1 MFVQLSIVLVN
12 SLLESFLH
20 MKFDIRAVECV
31 SVGRD
36 VGRGICLIEDVCGI
50 LGEFDQFSIQKKK
63 ENMLY
68 FLL

>member
-1 MFVQLSIVLVN
+1 
-12 SLLESFLH
+12 
-20 MKFDIRAVECV
+20 MKFDVRAVECV

-36 VGRGICLIEDVCGI
+36 VGRGICLIEDLCGI

-63 ENMLY
+63 KKMSY

>member
-1 MFVQLSIVLVN
+1 MFVQLSVVLVN

-36 VGRGICLIEDVCGI
+36 VGRGICLIEDLCGI
-50 LGEFDQFSIQKKK
+50 LGEFDQFSIQKK
-63 ENMLY
+63 NMLY